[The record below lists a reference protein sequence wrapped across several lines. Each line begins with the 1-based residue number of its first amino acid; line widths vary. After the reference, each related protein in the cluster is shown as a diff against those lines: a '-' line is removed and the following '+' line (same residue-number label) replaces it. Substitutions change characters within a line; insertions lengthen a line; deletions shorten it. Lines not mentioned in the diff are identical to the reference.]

1 MQEEL
6 GSGLRLLDLE
16 QLQLEAQNAATT
28 LASRESDKATMT
40 SLRRQS
46 IQVRPAGDSLTA
58 FEGVPALTAW
68 IYGVSISGLQG

>member
-68 IYGVSISGLQG
+68 SYGVSM